1 MNGLSELGPPENWPY
16 NRDYHITGLALY
28 PWTFLSGTHCNS
40 VVCEAIRWHGTHY
53 PTERA
58 EQMGSHN
65 HGITGQR
72 KRVHR
77 LMRLVIERRD
87 GVEILIMGRLRPFNL
102 GFFILPL
109 KVVSTILF
117 LCCTRTN
124 FDETLVDFWL
134 RVWSNVLQISTK
146 LVQRQLRKVGR
157 TQLLKLKY
165 RNLN

>member
-1 MNGLSELGPPENWPY
+1 
-16 NRDYHITGLALY
+16 
-28 PWTFLSGTHCNS
+28 
-40 VVCEAIRWHGTHY
+40 
-53 PTERA
+53 
-58 EQMGSHN
+58 MGSHN

-124 FDETLVDFWL
+124 FAETLVDF
-134 RVWSNVLQISTK
+134 
-146 LVQRQLRKVGR
+146 
-157 TQLLKLKY
+157 
-165 RNLN
+165 